1 MCEVG
6 LLVEAGFVET
16 ERVDNID
23 DGLGTVLNTFVGLL
37 GGRVG
42 ADVEV
47 LGTEGYLL
55 AVGLVNG
62 AADLLE
68 VVRVGDELVAG
79 DDVLR
84 GRTGVLAIVVWQ
96 SRKPWSAG
104 SCCGQEPQG
113 NRAEAH
119 TLKMIILNECEG
131 E

>member
-6 LLVEAGFVET
+6 LLVEAGLVET
-16 ERVDNID
+16 ERVDDID

-47 LGTEGYLL
+47 LGTEGDLL

-84 GRTGVLAIVVWQ
+84 GRTGVLATVVLQ
-96 SRKPWSAG
+96 SRKPVECRIVLRSG
-104 SCCGQEPQG
+104 TPRKS
-113 NRAEAH
+113 NRSTYLEDDH
-119 TLKMIILNECEG
+119 FE
-131 E
+131 